1 MYVYVYTYIYMYI
14 YIYVHIY
21 TELKAAERLEFKTGD
36 QIKADA
42 IGLPKIGMISF
53 EYCVYN

>member
-1 MYVYVYTYIYMYI
+1 MYEY
-14 YIYVHIY
+14 IY

-42 IGLPKIGMISF
+42 IGLPKIGASSLDVGKGDY
-53 EYCVYN
+53 EGW